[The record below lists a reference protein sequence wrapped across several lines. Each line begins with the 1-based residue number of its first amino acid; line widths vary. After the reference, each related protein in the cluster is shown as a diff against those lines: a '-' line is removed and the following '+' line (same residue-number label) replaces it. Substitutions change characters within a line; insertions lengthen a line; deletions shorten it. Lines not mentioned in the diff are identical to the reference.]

1 MNNIEKEILESI
13 KMGKESKVLEYLYK
27 EILPGIKQYIL
38 KNSGTIDDAFD
49 IFQDGVVIFYKY
61 VLAGKFK
68 EEYNISGFIYTVCR
82 NLWINKV
89 KHEKLITKIDNNREI
104 SDHSKDVLDY
114 LINKERED
122 LVKQYM
128 EKLGEKCR
136 KLLSYIFY
144 YQLTTKELCEKM
156 GYSNTDILKTKKYKC
171 KKRLIELMKNH
182 KN

>member
-1 MNNIEKEILESI
+1 MKNTEKEILECI
-13 KMGKESKVLEYLYK
+13 KHGKNSEVLKYLYK
-27 EILPGIKQYIL
+27 EIMPNIKQYIL

-49 IFQDGVVIFYKY
+49 IFQDGVIIFYKY

-89 KHEKLITKIDNNREI
+89 KHEKLLTRIDSNREV
-104 SDHSKDVLDY
+104 SDYSKDILDY
-114 LINKERED
+114 LITKEREAM
-122 LVKQYM
+122 VKKYM

-171 KKRLIELMKNH
+171 KKRLMELIKNH